1 MPPDPPAS
9 LHLSSPSLHHHLW
22 LSFTRCF
29 RDVRLPGSGLL
40 CEPLCFFLAD
50 SALLLIPVTAAP
62 CVAASAWPRSCA
74 HSLDCWKKGRQE
86 NTSVFSAGAQ
96 SASCG
101 HRVTVKLKQIL
112 AVNPKAS
119 AVKGRERKAV
129 LEGLF
134 CC

>member
-1 MPPDPPAS
+1 MPPDLPAS
-9 LHLSSPSLHHHLW
+9 LHLSSPSLRHRLW

-29 RDVRLPGSGLL
+29 RDVRLPSSGLL

-62 CVAASAWPRSCA
+62 CVAALAWPRSCA

-86 NTSVFSAGAQ
+86 NTCVFSAGAH
-96 SASCG
+96 SVSCG

-119 AVKGRERKAV
+119 AVKGREREAV